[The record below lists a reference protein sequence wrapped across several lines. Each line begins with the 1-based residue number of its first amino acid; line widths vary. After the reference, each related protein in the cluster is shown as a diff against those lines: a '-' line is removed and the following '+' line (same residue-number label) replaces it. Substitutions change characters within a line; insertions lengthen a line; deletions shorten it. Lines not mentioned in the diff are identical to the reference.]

1 MVKNSSIK
9 MKQYIKPCT
18 RTLNIEL
25 CTMIT
30 QSMQIKPDTNTE
42 ENLSR
47 RHSGFEEGNNLSN
60 SDIWE

>member
-1 MVKNSSIK
+1 

-30 QSMQIKPDTNTE
+30 QSMQIDTNTNTD